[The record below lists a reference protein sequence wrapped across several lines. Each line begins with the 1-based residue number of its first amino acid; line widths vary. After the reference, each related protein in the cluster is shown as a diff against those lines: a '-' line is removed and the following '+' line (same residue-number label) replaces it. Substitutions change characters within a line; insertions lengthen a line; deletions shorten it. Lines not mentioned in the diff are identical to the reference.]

1 MLCRTNGRL
10 RMVGAAVTALL
21 LATTALAQ
29 TAPTAPR
36 LVQTGR
42 LFACGDGIAQPFL
55 LVTPDRR
62 RALTSG
68 SERDLVWWDLP
79 ARRVLRHLDP
89 PERRLR
95 RLQLHPVEP
104 WLVWLADDGSGLRV
118 DLDTGRN
125 EALTKEQIAGLTLPA
140 GQDWLRDDPQRRW
153 GALVTP
159 GGLPHEVAER
169 APARRDANPDER
181 APEWITD
188 ATTTL
193 EVTDGE
199 LLLRGKAWWHLFALG
214 TTYCAAPVQ
223 LAFSRDGSFLASIG
237 KRHTQVVDAAGR
249 EVATLPGPCV
259 LTAGTAPDE
268 FWVVTWNAMQ
278 RWSGTSR
285 AFVGDKIPCEG
296 AGTSSCVLVRDGKL
310 LRPPTMPSFTHFEET
325 IGFAATSALGAT
337 LHLSSATSM
346 DPEAMR
352 LVHIMFSGP
361 PPTAEDLARRKPGAL
376 RRHGADAT
384 TTHAVDFEATPC
396 WLAMIADQT
405 LAAVGLVDGTVH
417 LFTAATLQP
426 IAQAK
431 FADPFVAAV
440 ALGPQQ
446 MLVSTGAR
454 LQRLDAKT
462 LAVLG
467 DIALPDGLP
476 RVDRLVASPDGRR
489 LAITCG
495 GDVRI
500 LTIE

>member
-1 MLCRTNGRL
+1 
-10 RMVGAAVTALL
+10 MVVAALTALL
-21 LATTALAQ
+21 LGTTALAQ

-36 LVQTGR
+36 LEQTGR

-55 LVTPDRR
+55 LVTSDRR

-118 DLDTGRN
+118 DLDTGRS
-125 EALTKEQIAGLTLPA
+125 EALTQEQIAGLTLPA
-140 GQDWLRDDPQRRW
+140 GQDWLREDPQRRW
-153 GALVTP
+153 GALATP
-159 GGLPHEVAER
+159 GGSPQAIAER
-169 APARRDANPDER
+169 APAGRGANPDER

-188 ATTTL
+188 GTTTL

-199 LLLRGKAWWHLFALG
+199 LLLRGKAWWQLFVLG

-259 LTAGTAPDE
+259 LTAGMAPDE
-268 FWVVTWNAMQ
+268 FWVVSWNAMQ

-285 AFVGDKIPCEG
+285 SFVGDKIPCEG
-296 AGTSSCVLVRDGKL
+296 VGTSSCVLVRDGKL
-310 LRPPTMPSFTHFEET
+310 LRPPTIPSFTHFEET
-325 IGFAATSALGAT
+325 IGFAVPSTLGTT
-337 LHLSSATSM
+337 LHLSSATNM
-346 DPEAMR
+346 DLEPMR
-352 LVHIMFSGP
+352 LVFALFSSP
-361 PPTAEDLARRKPGAL
+361 PPTAKEIASRKPGAL
-376 RRHGADAT
+376 RRHGADAVV
-384 TTHAVDFEATPC
+384 THAVEFGATPC
-396 WLAMIADQT
+396 WLALVADQT

-417 LFTAATLQP
+417 LFAAATLQP

-431 FADPFVAAV
+431 FADPYVAAV
-440 ALGPQQ
+440 ALGQQ
-446 MLVSTGAR
+446 QLLVSTGTR
-454 LQRLDAKT
+454 LQRIDAKT
-462 LAVLG
+462 LAVIG
-467 DIALPDGLP
+467 DVAMPDGLS

-495 GDVRI
+495 SEVRI

>member
-1 MLCRTNGRL
+1 MA
-10 RMVGAAVTALL
+10 GAAATTLL
-21 LATTALAQ
+21 LLTTAAAQ
-29 TAPTAPR
+29 TAPNAPR
-36 LVQTGR
+36 LVQTGQV
-42 LFACGDGIAQPFL
+42 FARGDGSAQPFL

-79 ARRVLRHLDP
+79 ARRVLRHIDP
-89 PERRLR
+89 PEYRMR

-118 DLDTGRN
+118 DLDTGRS
-125 EALTKEQIAGLTLPA
+125 EALTKEQIAGLTMPA

-153 GALVTP
+153 GAAATP
-159 GGLPHEVAER
+159 GGAPPAHPEKERAGRGAASDER
-169 APARRDANPDER
+169 APA
-181 APEWITD
+181 WITD
-188 ATTTL
+188 ADTTL

-199 LLLRGKAWWHLFALG
+199 LLLRGKAWWQLFALS

-223 LAFSRDGSFLASIG
+223 LAFSRDGSFLASIA
-237 KRHTQVVDAAGR
+237 KWQTQLVDAAGR

-285 AFVGDKIPCEG
+285 AFVGAKIPCEG
-296 AGTSSCVLVRDGKL
+296 AGTSSRVLVRDGKL
-310 LRPPTMPSFTHFEET
+310 LRPPTIPSFIHFDET
-325 IGFAATSALGAT
+325 IGFAVPSALGAT
-337 LHLSSATSM
+337 LHLSSSKSM
-346 DPEAMR
+346 DLEPMR
-352 LVHIMFSGP
+352 LVFTMLSSS
-361 PPTAEDLARRKPGAL
+361 PPTAEEIASRKPGVL
-376 RRHGADAT
+376 RRHGANAQA
-384 TTHAVDFEATPC
+384 THAVEFEAKPC
-396 WLAMIADQT
+396 WLALVADQT
-405 LAAVGLVDGTVH
+405 LAAVGLVDGTVQ

-426 IAQAK
+426 VTKAK
-431 FADPFVAAV
+431 FAVPFVAAV
-440 ALGPQQ
+440 ALGPEQL
-446 MLVSTGAR
+446 LVSTGDR

-467 DIALPDGLP
+467 DMALPDGMS

-489 LAITCG
+489 LAISCG
-495 GDVRI
+495 SDVRI